1 MEKRYMYKDEAS
13 LNNILLRIKGRPSN
27 FRSDLPP
34 LYKESVPEPN
44 KTKLLD
50 FHKHLL
56 TEELTLGRIS
66 CLMGTMYRISIF
78 LKHKPFDELTKNDII
93 ELIEKIKNMKTKKC
107 GKVIK
112 KEGYA
117 DKTVEGYKS
126 TIKKF
131 WKWLKSTDDF
141 PPEVSWIKRKKIKNN
156 MLPKDIWT
164 PEEVNKIAGLVSNI
178 RDKAFI
184 LGLFG
189 TGCRIGEFL
198 SMQRRDIV
206 FDKYGCHLLVEGKT
220 GSRRVRMTPSATVA
234 LASWLDVNP
243 NKDQNSPVW
252 VNNQIRK
259 EIPSKGLSYAWA
271 HRLLRDMAKR
281 AGIDKPIRPHLMR
294 HSLATYYAPRLTE
307 AVMNEHFGWAQ
318 GGRTAATYMHLS
330 GKQVDDQILAV
341 FGKKKIDPDS
351 NKAVDVVKC
360 KRCGVDNTPSSIEC
374 SKCNFPLA
382 EAKALEMLRRR
393 EKAES
398 LWNIASQH
406 PQLLELLEDVLRKES
421 LNKS

>member
-1 MEKRYMYKDEAS
+1 MEKRYIHQEKRTLENVLS
-13 LNNILLRIKGRPSN
+13 RIEGRHIKL
-27 FRSDLPP
+27 RSDIHAM
-34 LYKESVPEPN
+34 YQESVPEPN
-44 KTKLLD
+44 KSKLLD
-50 FHKHLL
+50 FYKYLL
-56 TEELTLGRIS
+56 SEELTLGRIS
-66 CLMGTMYRISIF
+66 VLLGNMYRISIF
-78 LKHKPFDELTKNDII
+78 LKHRPFEELARNDIVD
-93 ELIEKIKNMKTKKC
+93 LIEKIKNIKIKKR

-117 DKTVEGYKS
+117 EQTIESYKITVR
-126 TIKKF
+126 KF
-131 WKWLKSTDDF
+131 WKWLKGTADY
-141 PPEVSWIKRKKIKNN
+141 PPEVSWIKRRRSKNGL
-156 MLPKDIWT
+156 LPKDIWV

-198 SMQRRDIV
+198 PLRRRDII
-206 FDKYGCHLLVEGKT
+206 FDKYGCHILVEGKT

-243 NKDQNSPVW
+243 NKEQNAPVW
-252 VNNQIRK
+252 INTQIRK

-271 HRLLRDMAKR
+271 HKLLRDMAKR

-307 AVMNEHFGWAQ
+307 AVMNEHFGWTQ
-318 GGRTAATYMHLS
+318 GGRTAATYTHLS

-341 FGKKKIDPDS
+341 FGKKKIDPDG
-351 NKAVDVVKC
+351 NKAIDIVPC

-374 SKCNFPLA
+374 RKCGFPLS
-382 EAKALEMLRRR
+382 EEKAMEMLRRR

-398 LWNIASQH
+398 LWNIASRH
-406 PQLLELLEDVLRKES
+406 PQLIEILEDILRKEAFG
-421 LNKS
+421 KS